1 MAKKIEI
8 DIEVNSKSVVDAKG
22 NVDGLNKSIQ
32 DTGNTTKD
40 FGSNVK
46 IEYDKMGNAT
56 DVLVNKELNLKQQ
69 VKVLYSELQKLS
81 SAGRE
86 NSKDFATL
94 SAKYNDTKDNLDR
107 VNAKSRDFFATL
119 QLIPGPIGQIA
130 SQINGAIGLL
140 KTFSGFKLSDVKNQ
154 FKELKN
160 DIQDVFLN
168 LGGFEKAKEAIESKY
183 AKPAGSSVNTV
194 TTGGDTAN
202 TTLNTGAETAN
213 TTATLQNAA
222 AQKISSDEKLLDA
235 KSTAIDTLATD
246 KNTLA
251 QVENSIIV
259 KSLSLEYIKR
269 EIATMKAAGATQN
282 DTGEITLH
290 SLAQREDALATKISD
305 LQTEKSVLTNRI
317 ATAEKKASTAATEG
331 QTGALT
337 KEAIAAKEAEMAS
350 ARLAATWK
358 GIASATVIGAIVLG
372 LIKIVS
378 LLKDMWFET
387 EKNNLAFK
395 QFADGLKIGSEAL
408 ENELRVI
415 QNWNAERT
423 AELKKSNA
431 DASALRNQD
440 IESVKK
446 QQEAIRR
453 QIKSTDQ
460 DIQNALDTYIS
471 FKGTADEGYV
481 VSTYKKMF
489 RQDEA
494 KQAYENYQAALE
506 KQRQLTQKDADLTS
520 QIKVKAIENDTASTQ
535 EGYAKQLAEL
545 DAKIQLEVMK
555 VDTNGEKLQNLLD
568 QRAQMVIDHEKL
580 WGEKNQAQRD
590 LMAKQNREKV
600 TASLEEDSKRVE
612 EFLNKETD
620 IEINAIK
627 DKQTREERARLQ
639 KFNSDVAALAY
650 DTEWKRASLEEKNQ
664 IFTNMEIAYEED
676 LLKIKETY
684 FLKQYQKDQERK
696 DRELK
701 LKQQHNQNL
710 LDEDQQHFMTGE
722 VGFFNEALL
731 QTKKY
736 LENRFTD
743 MKQANV
749 AEHAE
754 RDVQLQTELLTLG
767 QAHEQKKLSDEE
779 YANKKIEVNQ
789 KISDNDQQ
797 LVDKQKQLDKTLLD
811 AKKETAAMTMNI
823 AENLVG
829 VLNALGN
836 FSTDWQITAAI
847 AEAGLGIAKI
857 IISTQV
863 AIAEFSASVA
873 GLGVVGAGMAT
884 AYAVK
889 AKINAALG
897 IAAITVGAIG
907 RINQIKGQSSQTASE
922 PDKGNKPNYGDG
934 GMINGP
940 LHAQGGVA
948 ITAEGGEAVMT
959 RGAVTA
965 FRPLLSMMNQ
975 MGGGTSFSR
984 GAVGQANFDNP
995 STNNTPMEQPIIKT
1009 YVVSNELTTDAH
1021 RAARLKDL
1029 STL

>member
-984 GAVGQANFDNP
+984 GAIGQANFDNP